1 MNKIH
6 VLLTLSCITFAS
18 CQVSKP
24 VKDATS
30 DYVVDPLKKA
40 SGAVTST
47 VSAGSIGTAVGTKNL
62 AQKSAIAT
70 KLPANVY
77 SREVTGENLRKRIS
91 LVEKS
96 GWYYMGSRREYHYVA
111 REFVDREIF
120 RVKKDEFKIESPFKL
135 TPKRSLWKQLPTK
148 KIRHLND

>member
-1 MNKIH
+1 M
-6 VLLTLSCITFAS
+6 
-18 CQVSKP
+18 
-24 VKDATS
+24 
-30 DYVVDPLKKA
+30 VDPLKKA

-47 VSAGSIGTAVGTKNL
+47 VSAGAIGTAVGTKNL

-77 SREVTGENLRKRIS
+77 SREVTGENLRKRMS

-120 RVKKDEFKIESPFKL
+120 RVNKDEFKIESPFKL
-135 TPKRSLWKQLPTK
+135 TAKRSLWKQLPTT
-148 KIRHLND
+148 KIRHIND